1 MESLLVTKSFPELST
16 AWEKSVKP
24 DANEREL
31 QELYMSNMVATRDAY
46 GEVLAELGE
55 ENADVVV
62 LDADLSGST
71 KTSIFAKKFPDRFFN
86 MGIAEANMI
95 GTASGLAASGKI
107 PFASTFAI
115 FAVGRAWEQV
125 RQSVAYPKANVKIV
139 ATHSGIT
146 VGEDGGSHQS
156 VEDIAIMR
164 AVPNMT
170 VIAPADGVE
179 TRQAIRAAAAL
190 NGPVYLRLGRNK
202 VPTIFEDS
210 YVFSIG
216 KGCQLRDGKDMTFVS
231 TGLMSA
237 QALAAADLLLQ
248 EGIYAR
254 VIHIATIKP
263 LDDEL
268 ITAAASETGAIVTAE
283 EHSIIGGLGG
293 AVCEL
298 LAERFPVPVKRVGIK
313 DRFGLSGKADE
324 LMKYFSLMPEDLAA
338 AAKEVL
344 LRK

>member
-1 MESLLVTKSFPELST
+1 MI
-16 AWEKSVKP
+16 
-24 DANEREL
+24 
-31 QELYMSNMVATRDAY
+31 ATRDAY
-46 GEVLAELGE
+46 GEALAKLGE
-55 ENADVVV
+55 ENDNIVV

-71 KTSIFAKKFPDRFFN
+71 KTSLFAKKFPERFFN

-95 GTASGLAASGKI
+95 GTAAGLAAAGKI

-170 VIAPADGVE
+170 VIVPADGIE
-179 TRQAIRAAAAL
+179 TALAVKAAADFK
-190 NGPVYLRLGRNK
+190 GPVYVRLGRNK
-202 VPTIFEDS
+202 VPTIFDDTYKFE
-210 YVFSIG
+210 IG
-216 KGCQLRDGKDMTFVS
+216 KGVMLRPGTDITFIG
-231 TGLMSA
+231 TGLMTA
-237 QALAAADLLLQ
+237 QALVAADLLQ
-248 EGIYAR
+248 AEGISAR

-263 LDDEL
+263 LDEEIIL
-268 ITAAASETGAIVTAE
+268 AAARETGAIVTAE

-293 AVCEL
+293 AVSEL
-298 LAERFPVPVKRVGIK
+298 LSEKCPTKLKRVGIK
-313 DRFGLSGKADE
+313 DRFGLSGKGDE
-324 LMKYFSLMPEDLAA
+324 LLKYFGLLPENLVE
-338 AAKEVL
+338 AAKEIL
-344 LRK
+344 AEK